1 MATIIIIPYRNR
13 EQHLKY
19 FIENS
24 VPLLKKHMENVKVVI
39 VEQTEGKPFN
49 RGKLL
54 NVVFKEYE
62 DECKYIITHDVD
74 INPKKKAII
83 ELYTGE
89 VDDNVFKGILT
100 SPCDT
105 LAPIFK
111 TNIKN
116 LFVIN
121 GFPNNIWGWGVEDKA
136 IQNRVEFYNLN
147 IKKNLEN
154 PEDKVGANNEVFQ
167 SYFKAF
173 NDINDR
179 DRRFEAQHFQLHYR
193 MWKNLS
199 NIEKN
204 KYIIGNGIDSLTY
217 KLVTK
222 EIIEEGVIEKII
234 VDI

>member
-1 MATIIIIPYRNR
+1 MTTIIIIPYRNR

-19 FIENS
+19 FIDNS
-24 VPLLKKHMENVKVVI
+24 APLLKKHIENMKIVI
-39 VEQTEGKPFN
+39 VEQMEGKPFN

-74 INPKKKAII
+74 INPKKKAIL
-83 ELYTGE
+83 EFYTGE

-100 SPCDT
+100 STCDT

-116 LFVIN
+116 LFKIN

-136 IQNRVEFYNLN
+136 IQNRVELYNFK
-147 IKKNLEN
+147 IDKNLKN
-154 PEDKVGANNEVFQ
+154 PIDKVGANNEVFQ

-179 DRRFEAQHFQLHYR
+179 DRTFEKQHYQIHYNK
-193 MWKNLS
+193 WNILS
-199 NIEKN
+199 NIEKE
-204 KYIIGNGIDSLTY
+204 KFITGNGLDSLTY
-217 KLVTK
+217 KLVKK

>member
-1 MATIIIIPYRNR
+1 M
-13 EQHLKY
+13 
-19 FIENS
+19 
-24 VPLLKKHMENVKVVI
+24 KVVI

-83 ELYTGE
+83 ELYNGE

-136 IQNRVEFYNLN
+136 IQNRVEFYKLN
-147 IKKNLEN
+147 IEKNLKN
-154 PEDKVGANNEVFQ
+154 PKDKVGANNEVFQ

-179 DRRFEAQHFQLHYR
+179 DRRFESKHHKLHYI
-193 MWKNLS
+193 MWKHLS
-199 NIEKN
+199 DIEKE
-204 KYIIGNGIDSLTY
+204 KCIIGNGINSLTY
-217 KLVTK
+217 KLVKK
-222 EIIEEGVIEKII
+222 EIIEEGVIEKIV

>member
-1 MATIIIIPYRNR
+1 MSTIIIIPYRKR
-13 EQHLKY
+13 EAHLKY
-19 FIENS
+19 FINNS
-24 VPLLKKHMENVKVVI
+24 VPLLKKCMKNMKIVI

-62 DECKYIITHDVD
+62 NECKYIITHDVD
-74 INPKKKAII
+74 INPKEKVILEYYDK
-83 ELYTGE
+83 E

-100 SPCDT
+100 SIWDS

-116 LFVIN
+116 LFKIN

-136 IQNRVEFYNLN
+136 IQNRVEFYNF
-147 IKKNLEN
+147 KMEKNLIN
-154 PEDKVGANNEVFQ
+154 PNDKVGTNNKVFQ

-179 DRRFEAQHFQLHYR
+179 DRTFEAQHHQLHYK
-193 MWKNLS
+193 MWKKLS
-199 NIEKN
+199 NIEKE
-204 KYIIGNGIDSLTY
+204 KCIIGNGLDSLTY
-217 KLVTK
+217 KLIK
-222 EIIEEGVIEKII
+222 REIIEEGVIEKIV

>member
-1 MATIIIIPYRNR
+1 MSTILIIPYRNR
-13 EQHLKY
+13 EEHLKY
-19 FIENS
+19 FIDNS
-24 VPLLKKHMENVKVVI
+24 VPLLKKYMENMKVVI

-83 ELYTGE
+83 ELYNDE

-136 IQNRVEFYNLN
+136 IQNRVLHYQFKKETNLLN
-147 IKKNLEN
+147 YSNWKREPGHIY
-154 PEDKVGANNEVFQ
+154 DT
-167 SYFKAF
+167 YFKAF

-179 DRRFEAQHFQLHYR
+179 DRRFESKHHKLHYR

-199 NIEKN
+199 NIEKE

-217 KLVTK
+217 KLVKK

>member
-1 MATIIIIPYRNR
+1 MTTIIIIPYRNR
-13 EQHLKY
+13 ERHLKY
-19 FIENS
+19 FIDNS
-24 VPLLKKHMENVKVVI
+24 VPLLKKHMDNMKVVI

-83 ELYTGE
+83 ELYNGE

-136 IQNRVEFYNLN
+136 IQNRVEFYKLN
-147 IKKNLEN
+147 IEKNFKN
-154 PEDKVGANNEVFQ
+154 PKDKVGANNEVFQ

-179 DRRFEAQHFQLHYR
+179 DRRFESKHHKLHYI

-199 NIEKN
+199 DIEKE
-204 KYIIGNGIDSLTY
+204 KCIIGNGINSLTY
-217 KLVTK
+217 KLVKK
-222 EIIEEGVIEKII
+222 EIIEEGVIEKIV

>member
-1 MATIIIIPYRNR
+1 MTTIIIIPYRNR
-13 EQHLKY
+13 ERHLKY
-19 FIENS
+19 FIDNS
-24 VPLLKKHMENVKVVI
+24 VPLLKKHMDNMKVVI
-39 VEQTEGKPFN
+39 VEQTQGKPFN

-74 INPKKKAII
+74 INPKKKAIT
-83 ELYTGE
+83 ELYNGE

-136 IQNRVEFYNLN
+136 IQNRVEFYKLN
-147 IKKNLEN
+147 IEKNLKN
-154 PEDKVGANNEVFQ
+154 PRDKVGTDNEVFQ

-179 DRRFEAQHFQLHYR
+179 DRRFESKHHELHYI

-199 NIEKN
+199 NIEKD
-204 KYIIGNGIDSLTY
+204 KCIIGNGIDSLTY

-222 EIIEEGVIEKII
+222 EIIEEGVIEKIV